1 MKSRA
6 AAVARALPSRR
17 RARCLAPIRPPE
29 IQMKQTGLSKTFTL
43 LGQLWSYT
51 APRGDWRVR
60 GRIAAAFS
68 ALVAARGSNIITPLL
83 YGAAVDMVN
92 DEAGFSLKILLV
104 LVAGYALARLGQ
116 QVFSEAKQYL
126 FAAVAQRAVR
136 GAAITCFAYLH
147 QLSLRFHLERQTGGL
162 TRAIDRGAKGIEFL
176 LTIVFFEVLPLF
188 VEVVLVSVILWLMF
202 GGFYAAVTMF
212 TVAAYAYF
220 TIRVTEWRIKF
231 RREMNE
237 ADEQAA
243 TRAVDSLLNYETVK
257 YFNAEGN
264 ETERYDEA
272 LKRYEKMAVRSRTS
286 LSIVNVG
293 QGTIIAIGMML
304 MMGMAGL
311 HIQQGHLTVGDFVA
325 VNTYLLQL
333 YVPLNFLGWFYREL
347 RQSLVDMERMFS
359 FLDEPVGVRDH
370 DGAPDIGL
378 DGGSVSFE
386 DVHFAYK
393 DRPILRGISFD
404 VPKGKRVAI
413 VGPSGSGKTTI
424 SRLLFRFYDPDKGTV
439 RIDGHNLTEVT
450 QSSVRGSIGMV
461 PQDTVM
467 FNATIGYNI
476 GYGRNGATRDEIE
489 QAARMAAI
497 DGFIDMLPDKF
508 DTMVGERGL
517 KLSGGEKQRVAIARA
532 ILKRPSI
539 FLFDEATSALDSRT
553 EKEIQ
558 ASLDEVS
565 KARTT
570 LVIAHRLSTVVDADE
585 ILVLSEGVIVERGRH
600 GELLARNGLYKQMWD
615 RQSKG
620 LAEGDD
626 APDASGGISGDKGV
640 EVLPLP
646 QSQPAE

>member
-1 MKSRA
+1 MKN
-6 AAVARALPSRR
+6 
-17 RARCLAPIRPPE
+17 
-29 IQMKQTGLSKTFTL
+29 QGLGKTFAL
-43 LGQLWSYT
+43 LGQLWGYT

-60 GRIAAAFS
+60 GRIAAAFG

-92 DEAGFSLKILLV
+92 DEAGFSLKILLL

-126 FAAVAQRAVR
+126 FASVAQRAVR

-188 VEVVLVSVILWLMF
+188 VEVLLVSVILWSMF
-202 GGFYAAVTMF
+202 GGFYAAVTIL

-237 ADEQAA
+237 ADEEAA

-257 YFNAEGN
+257 YFNAEGS

-272 LKRYEKMAVRSRTS
+272 LKKYETMAVRSRTS
-286 LSIVNVG
+286 LSVVNIG

-311 HIQQGHLTVGDFVA
+311 HIQEGKLTVGDFVA

-347 RQSLVDMERMFS
+347 RQALVDMERMFS
-359 FLDEPVGVRDH
+359 FLDQPVGVRDRE
-370 DGAPDIGL
+370 GAASLAI

-386 DVHFAYK
+386 DVHFSYK
-393 DRPILRGISFD
+393 DRPILQGISFT

-450 QSSVRGSIGMV
+450 QSSVRASIGMV

-476 GYGRNGATRDEIE
+476 GYGRDGATPAEIE
-489 QAARMAAI
+489 DASRMAAI
-497 DGFIDMLPDKF
+497 DGFIDMLPEKYE
-508 DTMVGERGL
+508 TMVGERGL

-558 ASLDEVS
+558 ASLNEVS

-570 LVIAHRLSTVVDADE
+570 LVIAHRLSTIIDADE
-585 ILVLSEGVIVERGRH
+585 ILVLSEGRIVERGGH
-600 GELLARNGLYKQMWD
+600 GSLLAMNGLYKQMWD

-620 LAEGDD
+620 FADGES
-626 APDASGGISGDKGV
+626 PSGDV
-640 EVLPLP
+640 VPLP
-646 QSQPAE
+646 QTRPAE